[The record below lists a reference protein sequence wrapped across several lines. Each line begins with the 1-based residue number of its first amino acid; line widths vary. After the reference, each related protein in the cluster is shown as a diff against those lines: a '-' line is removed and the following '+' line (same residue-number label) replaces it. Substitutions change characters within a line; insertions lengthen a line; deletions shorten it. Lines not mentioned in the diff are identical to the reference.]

1 MQLSVKLF
9 CCALCATMPLTLA
22 AAPLKTDASKP
33 TSMKVKP
40 AKAAKAAKTGQHKL
54 KSKRTAKKVVAKQ
67 DTVKAS
73 VSLES
78 ASAAVVTPAVVSISQ
93 ANGPQPT
100 QMAASSAPQARV
112 NPYLAEQY
120 AKATANPYLAMPVIA
135 PKALLADNPYLAKP
149 GATPQPVP
157 AAPAQPSS
165 PWSLPPVAP
174 LMAAP
179 TMTAPQPAMPS
190 IPATSAL
197 GASAQ
202 VSGGNP
208 YLAPTVAS
216 GAGGREAA
224 TSALAK
230 LDPLQ
235 DLNGL
240 FNSVRNGIPA
250 LNGQDLLPTIKKVYP
265 TGEKPLVILSF
276 KCPTEMVGVSTPP
289 MKALHEIVNYAFDGL
304 NKTNM
309 LSFNLQQVCN

>member
-9 CCALCATMPLTLA
+9 CCALCATIPLTLA
-22 AAPLKTDASKP
+22 AAPLKTDTSKS

-40 AKAAKAAKTGQHKL
+40 AKAAKTGQHKM

-73 VSLES
+73 ASLEG
-78 ASAAVVTPAVVSISQ
+78 ASAAVVTPVVVSISQ
-93 ANGPQPT
+93 ANDLRPT
-100 QMAASSAPQARV
+100 QVVALSAPQARP

-120 AKATANPYLAMPVIA
+120 AKATTNPYLAMPVVA
-135 PKALLADNPYLAKP
+135 PKAPLADDPYLAKP
-149 GATPQPVP
+149 GATPQQVP
-157 AAPAQPSS
+157 AVSAQTSL

-174 LMAAP
+174 LMAVP
-179 TMTAPQPAMPS
+179 TMMAPQISMPS
-190 IPATSAL
+190 LPATSAP
-197 GASAQ
+197 GASA
-202 VSGGNP
+202 NP
-208 YLAPTVAS
+208 YLAPPVAS

-224 TSALAK
+224 TPALAK

-289 MKALHEIVNYAFDGL
+289 MKALHEIINYAFDGI
-304 NKTNM
+304 NKTNL
-309 LSFNLQQVCN
+309 LSFNMQQVCQ